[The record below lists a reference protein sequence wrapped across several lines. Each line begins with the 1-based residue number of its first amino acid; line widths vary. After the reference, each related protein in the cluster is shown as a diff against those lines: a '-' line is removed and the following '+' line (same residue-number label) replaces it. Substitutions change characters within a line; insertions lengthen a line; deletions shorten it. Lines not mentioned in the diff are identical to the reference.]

1 MDGDAEGLDGSQEA
15 LQAEGDMWKVRKGGV
30 PREIWVLLEDVIH
43 CEV

>member
-1 MDGDAEGLDGSQEA
+1 MNAGGLDGSQEA
-15 LQAEGDMWKVRKGGV
+15 LQAEGDMWKVRSGV